1 MVSRPRINQVNLKST
16 TGQTSRVPIPAID
29 FRGLAL
35 ALKVSA
41 ESTLL
46 IFNTLFPLQSL
57 DLNS

>member
-41 ESTLL
+41 EPYALC
-46 IFNTLFPLQSL
+46 
-57 DLNS
+57 